1 MIRMTSIVLC
11 LSTTL
16 GVSTNNEWA
25 ASSTSIRTRSVPVGF
40 SPIAELIVELA
51 KKHQHNHL
59 ENRLS
64 RRDLRCL
71 HHLVKSGT
79 VQLSSILVSEIIS
92 ITLVEQ
98 TFLLL
103 HQGEMYHG
111 VEDNAGDTED
121 GEELKRA
128 TEVSMIQHWRM
139 FNDIVRAKTL
149 AL

>member
-1 MIRMTSIVLC
+1 MVRVTSIVLC